1 MFCLFL
7 FLKNLN
13 FVGFLM
19 IFINKKFILCV
30 STDILLEY
38 EEIINQHMTKQIAKV
53 VLQIIQNAVNVEFV
67 TRYYKWELIKNDP
80 DDNKFV
86 DCAIIANAN
95 YLLTHDKHFNV
106 LKNIDFPKIN
116 VINIDEFRKIIHH

>member
-38 EEIINQHMTKQIAKV
+38 EEIINQHMTKQIAEV